1 MGLHVFSFVKN
12 ISNSAGTI
20 NVNNSQI
27 PTKNGHLI
35 DALLANLRY
44 PEKLEKAGWH
54 THTHMRYTPISK
66 TI

>member
-1 MGLHVFSFVKN
+1 MGLHVSSFVKN

-20 NVNNSQI
+20 NVNNRQI

-44 PEKLEKAGWH
+44 PEKLEKGWLAH
-54 THTHMRYTPISK
+54 THEVYTHF
-66 TI
+66 